1 MKKNILNRKRKKIFY
16 PKIIVFLFFLVIVIF
31 YFFYIFLFYDQ
42 KILKQFNSIIE
53 NYSDKYQYSLSVVNI
68 NGLNNINEDE
78 ILNLINHY
86 KGSSIFLIPIKKIA
100 KRISQN
106 NWVKSINIKSN
117 YKDTI
122 IINIDESKPLGIYT
136 TGIQNILFSDEL
148 IILENIANNEKIF
161 SELIKFE
168 GKNSIYESTKLVN
181 SLPDDFIEFV
191 DKALLINKRRWNLK
205 LKNSILLKLPENN
218 IKEALEN
225 YKKIYIN
232 FSSEE
237 LSDIATID
245 LRMKQKII
253 LKYKENV
260 ESIK

>member
-1 MKKNILNRKRKKIFY
+1 MKKNILNRRRKKIYF
-16 PKIIVFLFFLVIVIF
+16 PTILILLFFLIIVI
-31 YFFYIFLFYDQ
+31 YILFFYDQ
-42 KILKQFNSIIE
+42 KIFKQFNSIIE

-78 ILNLINHY
+78 ILNLINPY

-100 KRISQN
+100 KKISQN

-122 IINIDESKPLGIYT
+122 IINIDESKPLGIYN

-148 IILENIANNEKIF
+148 KILDNIAINEKRF
-161 SELIKFE
+161 SALIKFE
-168 GKNSIYESTKLVN
+168 GKNSIYESTKLVD

-232 FSSEE
+232 FSDEE
-237 LSDIATID
+237 LIDIETID

-253 LKYKENV
+253 LKYKEGV

>member
-1 MKKNILNRKRKKIFY
+1 MKKSILNRRRKKIYF
-16 PKIIVFLFFLVIVIF
+16 PTILILLFFLITVI
-31 YFFYIFLFYDQ
+31 YILFFYDQ
-42 KILKQFNSIIE
+42 KIIKQFNSIIE

-78 ILNLINHY
+78 ILNLIKPY

-100 KRISQN
+100 NKISQN
-106 NWVKSINIKSN
+106 NWVKSINIQSN

-122 IINIDESKPLGIYT
+122 EINIDESKPIGIYT
-136 TGIQNILFSDEL
+136 TGIQNILFSDDL
-148 IILENIANNEKIF
+148 KILENIINNEKRF
-161 SELIKFE
+161 SALIKFE
-168 GKNSIYESTKLVN
+168 GKNSLHESIKLID
-181 SLPDDFIEFV
+181 SFPDDFIQYV
-191 DKALLINKRRWNLK
+191 DKAFLINQRRWDLE

-232 FSSEE
+232 FSNEE
-237 LSDIATID
+237 LIEIESID

-253 LKYKENV
+253 LKYKEN
-260 ESIK
+260 IK

>member
-1 MKKNILNRKRKKIFY
+1 MKKSILNRRRKKIYF
-16 PKIIVFLFFLVIVIF
+16 PTILILLFFLIIVI
-31 YFFYIFLFYDQ
+31 YVFLFYDQ
-42 KILKQFNSIIE
+42 KIFKLFNGIIE

-78 ILNLINHY
+78 ILNLIKPY

-100 KRISQN
+100 NKISQN
-106 NWVKSINIKSN
+106 NWVKSINIQSN

-122 IINIDESKPLGIYT
+122 EINIDESKPIGIYT
-136 TGIQNILFSDEL
+136 TGIQNILFSDDL
-148 IILENIANNEKIF
+148 KILENIANNEKRF
-161 SELIKFE
+161 SALIKFE
-168 GKNSIYESTKLVN
+168 GKNSIHESIKLID
-181 SLPDDFIEFV
+181 SFPDDFIQYV
-191 DKALLINKRRWNLK
+191 DKAFLINQRRWDLE

-232 FSSEE
+232 FSNEE
-237 LSDIATID
+237 LIEIESID

-253 LKYKENV
+253 LKYKE
-260 ESIK
+260 SIK

>member
-1 MKKNILNRKRKKIFY
+1 VKKNILNKRRKKIFSF
-16 PKIIVFLFFLVIVIF
+16 KIIIFLFFFIIVFI
-31 YFFYIFLFYDQ
+31 YFFYVFLFYDQ
-42 KILKQFNSIIE
+42 KISKQLKGIIE

-78 ILNLINHY
+78 ILNVINPY
-86 KGSSIFLIPIKKIA
+86 KDSSIFLIPIKKIA
-100 KRISQN
+100 KKIGQN

-122 IINIDESKPLGIYT
+122 VISINESKPIGIYNI
-136 TGIQNILFSDEL
+136 GNQNILFSDEL
-148 IILENIANNEKIF
+148 KTLDNIAINEKRF
-161 SELIKFE
+161 SALIKFE
-168 GKNSIYESTKLVN
+168 GKNSIYESTKLID

-191 DKALLINKRRWNLK
+191 DKAFLINERRWNLK
-205 LKNSILLKLPENN
+205 LKNNIMLKLPENN

-232 FSSEE
+232 FSNAQ
-237 LSDIATID
+237 LIDIESID

-253 LKYKENV
+253 LKYK
-260 ESIK
+260 

>member
-1 MKKNILNRKRKKIFY
+1 MKKNILNRRRRKIFS
-16 PKIIVFLFFLVIVIF
+16 PKIIIFLFFFIIVVF
-31 YFFYIFLFYDQ
+31 YFFYVLIFYDQ

-78 ILNLINHY
+78 ILNLIKPY

-100 KRISQN
+100 NKISQN
-106 NWVKSINIKSN
+106 NWVKSINIQSN

-122 IINIDESKPLGIYT
+122 EINIDESKPIGIYT
-136 TGIQNILFSDEL
+136 TGIQNILFSDDL
-148 IILENIANNEKIF
+148 KILENIANNEKRF
-161 SELIKFE
+161 SALIKFE
-168 GKNSIYESTKLVN
+168 GKNSLHESIKLID
-181 SLPDDFIEFV
+181 SFPDDFIQYV
-191 DKALLINKRRWNLK
+191 DKAFLINQRRWDLE

-232 FSSEE
+232 FSNEE
-237 LSDIATID
+237 LIEIESID
-245 LRMKQKII
+245 LRMKKKII
-253 LKYKENV
+253 LKYKE
-260 ESIK
+260 SIK

>member
-1 MKKNILNRKRKKIFY
+1 MKKSILNRRRKKIYF
-16 PKIIVFLFFLVIVIF
+16 PTILILLFFLITVI
-31 YFFYIFLFYDQ
+31 YILFFYDQ
-42 KILKQFNSIIE
+42 KIIKQFNSIIE

-78 ILNLINHY
+78 ILNLIKPY

-100 KRISQN
+100 NKISQN
-106 NWVKSINIKSN
+106 NWVKSINIQSN

-122 IINIDESKPLGIYT
+122 EINIDESKPIGIYT
-136 TGIQNILFSDEL
+136 TGIQNILFSDDL
-148 IILENIANNEKIF
+148 KILENIANNEKRF
-161 SELIKFE
+161 SALIKFE
-168 GKNSIYESTKLVN
+168 GKNSLHESIKLID
-181 SLPDDFIEFV
+181 SFPDDFIQYV
-191 DKALLINKRRWNLK
+191 DKAFLINQRRWDLE

-232 FSSEE
+232 FSNEE
-237 LSDIATID
+237 LIEIESID

-253 LKYKENV
+253 LKYKE
-260 ESIK
+260 SIK